1 MPALIHGEPVRLND
15 RVRRI
20 VAPNP
25 SRMTGAGT
33 NSYLLGEERVAVV
46 DPGPN
51 IASHV
56 DAILNAVGDRLGWIL
71 VTHTHP
77 DHSPAAMPLHEAT
90 GAPMLGN
97 PISDDGYQ
105 DTSFRSDHRF
115 ENDERMA
122 TDEFS
127 LRAVHTPGHVDNHV
141 CYFIEEE
148 GMLLTGDHLMQ
159 GSTVV
164 IIPPHGNMRAY
175 IESLQRI
182 REYPLRS
189 LGPGHGD
196 VMEAPIEVIDWTI
209 AHRLERERKVL
220 AALRAQAPVDRKGL
234 VKTVYDDVD
243 PALLGM
249 AEMSLWAHLI
259 KLAEDG
265 LAIERADGEWQLVVD
280 GPSVAATE
288 TP

>member
-1 MPALIHGEPVRLND
+1 MPELIHGAPVRLSD

-25 SRMTGAGT
+25 GQMTGAGT
-33 NSYLLGEERVAVV
+33 NTYLLGEKRVAVV

-56 DAILNAVGDRLGWIL
+56 DAVLRAVDGELGWIL

-77 DHSPAAMPLHEAT
+77 DHSPAAAALAEAT

-97 PISDDGYQ
+97 PIADDGYQ

-115 ENDERMA
+115 EDGERMA

-127 LRAVHTPGHVDNHV
+127 VRAVHTPGHVGNHV
-141 CYFIEEE
+141 CYFVEEE

-164 IIPPHGNMRAY
+164 IIPPHGSMSAY
-175 IESLQRI
+175 IRSLERI
-182 REYPLRS
+182 REYPLKS

-196 VMEAPIEVIDWTI
+196 VMTAPFAVIDWTI
-209 AHRLERERKVL
+209 AHRLSRERKVL
-220 AALRAQAPVDRKGL
+220 RALRALAPVDRRGL
-234 VKTVYDDVD
+234 VPTVYDDVD
-243 PALLGM
+243 PSLHGM

-265 LAIERADGEWQLVVD
+265 
-280 GPSVAATE
+280 VAAEREDGAWQPLNGTAR
-288 TP
+288 

>member
-1 MPALIHGEPVRLND
+1 MPALTHGVPVRLND

-25 SRMTGAGT
+25 SQMTGAGT
-33 NSYLLGEERVAVV
+33 NTYLLGDAQVAVV

-56 DAILNAVGDRLGWIL
+56 DAILQAGDGKIQWIL

-90 GAPMLGN
+90 GARLMGN
-97 PISDDGYQ
+97 PIADDGYQ
-105 DTSFRSDHRF
+105 DTSFHSQHRF
-115 ENDERMA
+115 ADGERMVA
-122 TDEFS
+122 EEFS

-141 CYFIEEE
+141 CYFIEQS
-148 GMLLTGDHLMQ
+148 GMLLTGDHLMN

-164 IIPPHGNMRAY
+164 IIPPHGKMRAY
-175 IESLQRI
+175 LESLQRI
-182 REYPLRS
+182 RDYPLRS
-189 LGPGHGD
+189 LAPGHGD
-196 VMEAPIEVIDWTI
+196 VMTDPHAVIDWTI
-209 AHRLERERKVL
+209 EHRMARERKVL
-220 AALRAQAPVDRKGL
+220 AALRAQAPSARQAL
-234 VKTVYDDVD
+234 VATVYDDVN
-243 PALLGM
+243 PSLHMM

-265 LAIERADGEWQLVVD
+265 V
-280 GPSVAATE
+280 ATE
-288 TP
+288 DDGSWRLANEPDSA